1 MKISINGEIR
11 EVFDQINLSQLLENL
26 SLPATRIAVEL
37 NKQVVRRKDWETI
50 KIGEADKIEIIHFV
64 GGG

>member
-1 MKISINGEIR
+1 MKISINGETR
-11 EVFDQINLSQLLENL
+11 EIIDQINLSQLLENL
-26 SLPATRIAVEL
+26 SLPSTRIAVEL
-37 NKQVVRRKDWETI
+37 NKQVVRRADWETI